1 MELSSSIANKWNL
14 NNIKNAKI
22 SIQRKSEYLRDQ
34 QSHKTGIIKLSTNV
48 DPSVDGLVPKNVTD
62 NSKTTVI
69 DDLLVNIRKSHNVA
83 LNTNLNQQIHDN
95 KKDTPMKRKN
105 LSKYI
110 SKYNKIKDLLVKY
123 PDRKERQKIVNEFID
138 I

>member
-1 MELSSSIANKWNL
+1 
-14 NNIKNAKI
+14 
-22 SIQRKSEYLRDQ
+22 
-34 QSHKTGIIKLSTNV
+34 LSTNV